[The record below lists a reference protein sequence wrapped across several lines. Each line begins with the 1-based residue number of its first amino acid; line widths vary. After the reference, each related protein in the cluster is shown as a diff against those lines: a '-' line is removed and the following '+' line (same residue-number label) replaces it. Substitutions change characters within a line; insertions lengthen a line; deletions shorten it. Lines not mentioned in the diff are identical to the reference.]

1 MEENRILK
9 LMIAHHGLLEALLV
23 LFRDSLDNSDEAKK
37 IFDDFKWQMEKH
49 FFIEEKINFGR
60 IVAAQPGL
68 SEVVRKLLEEHGQML
83 VMAGRIKEQLEKDG
97 KDVDMDG
104 FLDLIK
110 RHRQTEEGTLYPR
123 MGEVLSQEEQGG
135 IIERIN
141 EVAFKKAVEQ

>member
-83 VMAGRIKEQLEKDG
+83 VMAGRIKEQLEKEIGRPVVSDKNYLPG
-97 KDVDMDG
+97 K
-104 FLDLIK
+104 
-110 RHRQTEEGTLYPR
+110 
-123 MGEVLSQEEQGG
+123 S
-135 IIERIN
+135 
-141 EVAFKKAVEQ
+141 KKKLK